1 MRDYLAPSVTP
12 EPHISTMRFLERFL
26 RFLQHIFRAGA
37 EAQSELEPPIPGR
50 DPEQTPCTRFLNSSK
65 KYNRAQNRATYR
77 AFEPTFDDVEHDVV
91 LSMYRLDELDTD
103 AAWDLGRRVLGP
115 AGGRL
120 HGRADLTSG
129 EICSIPEGGGLAEKL
144 RVRFDSDPPRHV
156 TVAGWHNQKEIR
168 KLRQIDLASVA
179 RLHLMDAAED

>member
-1 MRDYLAPSVTP
+1 
-12 EPHISTMRFLERFL
+12 MRFLERFL
-26 RFLQHIFRAGA
+26 RFLRHIFRAGA
-37 EAQSELEPPIPGR
+37 EAQSELEPPIPG
-50 DPEQTPCTRFLNSSK
+50 PEPDQTPCTRFLNSSK

-77 AFEPTFDDVEHDVV
+77 AFEPSFDDSENDTV
-91 LSMYRLDELDTD
+91 LSMYRLDALAND
-103 AAWDLGRRVLGP
+103 AIWDLGRSVLGQT
-115 AGGRL
+115 GGRL
-120 HGRADLTSG
+120 HGRADLTSW
-129 EICSIPEGGGLAEKL
+129 EICSIPEGVGLAEKL

>member
-1 MRDYLAPSVTP
+1 
-12 EPHISTMRFLERFL
+12 MRFLERFL
-26 RFLQHIFRAGA
+26 RFLLRIFRVGA
-37 EAQSELEPPIPGR
+37 EAQSQLEPPIP
-50 DPEQTPCTRFLNSSK
+50 DPDQDLTPCTRFLNSSK

-77 AFEPTFDDVEHDVV
+77 AFEPTFDDAENDVV

-103 AAWDLGRRVLGP
+103 AAWDLGRSVLGP

-129 EICSIPEGGGLAEKL
+129 EIRSIPEGGGLAEKL

-156 TVAGWHNQKEIR
+156 TVAGWHGQKEIR
-168 KLRQIDLASVA
+168 KLRQMDMASAA
-179 RLHLMDAAED
+179 RLHLVDTFDE